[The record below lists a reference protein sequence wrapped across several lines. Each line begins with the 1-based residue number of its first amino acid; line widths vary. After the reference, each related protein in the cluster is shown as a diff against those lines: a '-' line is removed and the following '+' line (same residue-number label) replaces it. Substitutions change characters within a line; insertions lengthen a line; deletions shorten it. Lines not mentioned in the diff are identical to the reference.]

1 MVRSI
6 YVSTTVPLS
15 PHLPASNYFPMRAFI
30 ATIRA

>member
-15 PHLPASNYFPMRAFI
+15 PHLPTGNYFPMRAFI
-30 ATIRA
+30 DTMRA